1 MPLESFFE
9 MLMAESRWLTAD
21 SCPITR
27 HLIIGC
33 LFLALGAGCAA
44 KANIPEPPQEQ
55 KIGVVDLLAVAERT
69 QAGARLLAVVR
80 AEAAQFNRKIGSE
93 RQQLDQQLESGQI
106 TAEEH
111 QARHQRLNRDAQT
124 VQTELQQKR
133 KRVLSPLHAK
143 VATLVKGMAEQ
154 EGFTM
159 VLVKGR
165 PESMMITWH
174 ATPELDFTER
184 VIEAINRQ
192 YP

>member
-1 MPLESFFE
+1 M
-9 MLMAESRWLTAD
+9 
-21 SCPITR
+21 TR
-27 HLIIGC
+27 HHVITAYL
-33 LFLALGAGCAA
+33 LLGLSAGCAA
-44 KANIPEPPQEQ
+44 KANIPPPPPEQ

-69 QAGARLLAVVR
+69 QAGARLLTVIR
-80 AEAAQFNRKIGSE
+80 AEAAQFNQKFGSE

-111 QARHQRLNRDAQT
+111 QARHQRLNRDAQV

-133 KRVLSPLHAK
+133 KRVLAPLNTK

-165 PESMMITWH
+165 AESAMITWH
-174 ATPELDFTER
+174 SMPELDFTER
-184 VIEAINRQ
+184 VIEEINRQ